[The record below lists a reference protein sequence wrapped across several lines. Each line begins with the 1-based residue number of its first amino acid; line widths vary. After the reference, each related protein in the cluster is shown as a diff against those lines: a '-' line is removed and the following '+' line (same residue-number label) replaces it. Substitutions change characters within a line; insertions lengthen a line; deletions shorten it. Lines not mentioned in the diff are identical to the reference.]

1 MPKGPL
7 PKSSRR
13 AAKPVVHGTPIEKDD
28 NLLDRFSSGE
38 RLDYFAKTFFAVEKA
53 LVAEK
58 VTTVVPRG
66 NVLNVGCGRHGT
78 ERILFP
84 KPNYAIYG
92 VDTNEESLR
101 ILANQRTYE
110 GLAKGSITSL
120 PVPSAAVD
128 VVYLRLILHH
138 LVAPRN
144 LLGDGLQE
152 CFRVLKP
159 GGMLVL
165 VEPNSW
171 HPVGALM
178 NLAHALRL
186 DMYIHGTNDDV
197 ALSPLMLRRRLSLFA
212 SDISTHV
219 VSYAWRRLPISV
231 QELGGR
237 MQARMGR
244 LSEKV
249 PFFGHTLMMTAV
261 KD

>member
-1 MPKGPL
+1 MPKR
-7 PKSSRR
+7 SV
-13 AAKPVVHGTPIEKDD
+13 AKPVLHGTPIENED
-28 NLLDRFSSGE
+28 NLLDRFSSAD
-38 RLDYFAKTFFAVEKA
+38 RLDYLSKNFFAVERA

-58 VTTVVPRG
+58 VATVVPRG
-66 NVLNVGCGRHGT
+66 IVLNVGCGRHGT
-78 ERILFP
+78 ERDLFP

-92 VDTNEESLR
+92 VDTNEESLK
-101 ILANQRTYE
+101 ILAERHSYE

-120 PVPSAAVD
+120 PVPSAAVEL
-128 VVYLRLILHH
+128 VYLRLILHH

-144 LLGDGLQE
+144 LLAEGLRE

-186 DMYIHGTNDDV
+186 DLYIHGTNDDV
-197 ALSPLMLRRRLSLFA
+197 ALSPLMLRKRLSTFA

-219 VSYAWRRLPISV
+219 VTYTWRRLPISV
-231 QELGGR
+231 QR
-237 MQARMGR
+237 VCNRIQSRMGG
-244 LSEKV
+244 LSERV
-249 PFFGHTLMMTAV
+249 PFFGHTLMMIAV
-261 KD
+261 KE

>member
-1 MPKGPL
+1 MADRV
-7 PKSSRR
+7 SRR
-13 AAKPVVHGTPIEKDD
+13 RAKPVLHGTPIEKED
-28 NLLDRFSSGE
+28 NLLDRFSSPD
-38 RLDYFAKTFFAVEKA
+38 RFDYFAKAFFAVEKA
-53 LVAEK
+53 LVAKK
-58 VTTVVPRG
+58 VAAVVPRG
-66 NVLNVGCGRHGT
+66 IVLNVGCGRHGT

-84 KPNYAIYG
+84 KPDYAIYG
-92 VDTNEESLR
+92 VDTNEESLG
-101 ILANQRTYE
+101 ILAKRGIYE

-120 PVPSAAVD
+120 PVPSASVD

-138 LVAPRN
+138 LVAPKN
-144 LLGDGLQE
+144 LLSDGLRE

-197 ALSPLMLRRRLSLFA
+197 ALSPLMLRRRLSTFA
-212 SDISTHV
+212 SRISTHV

-231 QELGGR
+231 QTLSNR
-237 MQARMGR
+237 IQTRMGK

-261 KD
+261 KE

>member
-1 MPKGPL
+1 
-7 PKSSRR
+7 
-13 AAKPVVHGTPIEKDD
+13 
-28 NLLDRFSSGE
+28 
-38 RLDYFAKTFFAVEKA
+38 
-53 LVAEK
+53 
-58 VTTVVPRG
+58 
-66 NVLNVGCGRHGT
+66 
-78 ERILFP
+78 LFP
-84 KPNYAIYG
+84 KPNYAIHG

-101 ILANQRTYE
+101 ILANQRTYD
-110 GLAKGSITSL
+110 GLVKGSITSL

-128 VVYLRLILHH
+128 VVYLRLVLHH
-138 LVAPRN
+138 LVAPKN
-144 LLGDGLQE
+144 LMGDGLRE

-186 DMYIHGTNDDV
+186 DMYIHGTSDDV
-197 ALSPLMLRRRLSLFA
+197 ALSPLMLRRRLSTFA

-219 VSYAWRRLPISV
+219 VSYTWRRLPISV
-231 QELGGR
+231 QTLSNRIQTR
-237 MQARMGR
+237 MAR

-261 KD
+261 KK

>member
-1 MPKGPL
+1 MADRP
-7 PKSSRR
+7 
-13 AAKPVVHGTPIEKDD
+13 AKPVLHGTPIEKEG
-28 NLLDRFSSGE
+28 NLLDRFSSPD
-38 RLDYFAKTFFAVEKA
+38 RFDYFAKTFFAAEKA

-58 VTTVVPRG
+58 VATVVPRG
-66 NVLNVGCGRHGT
+66 TVLNVGCGRHGT
-78 ERILFP
+78 ERDLFP
-84 KPNYAIYG
+84 KANYAIYG

-101 ILANQRTYE
+101 ILAKRGIYE
-110 GLAKGSITSL
+110 GLVKGSITSL
-120 PVPSAAVD
+120 PVPSATVE
-128 VVYLRLILHH
+128 VVYLRLVLHH
-138 LVAPRN
+138 LVSPKN
-144 LLGDGLQE
+144 LLGEGLQE

-197 ALSPLMLRRRLSLFA
+197 ALSPLMLRWRLSAFA

-231 QELGGR
+231 QALSNR
-237 MQARMGR
+237 IQTRMGA
-244 LSEKV
+244 LSESV

>member
-1 MPKGPL
+1 MAD
-7 PKSSRR
+7 RIT
-13 AAKPVVHGTPIEKDD
+13 HGTPIEKED
-28 NLLDRFSSGE
+28 NLLDRFSSPD
-38 RLDYFAKTFFAVEKA
+38 RFDYFAKSFFAVEKA

-58 VTTVVPRG
+58 VATVVPRG
-66 NVLNVGCGRHGT
+66 TVLNVGCGRHGV

-84 KPNYAIYG
+84 KSDYAIYG

-120 PVPSAAVD
+120 PVPSASVN

-138 LVAPRN
+138 LLAPKN
-144 LLGDGLQE
+144 LLGDGLRE

-197 ALSPLMLRRRLSLFA
+197 ALSPLMLRRQLSTFA

-219 VSYAWRRLPISV
+219 VSYAWRRLPVSV
-231 QELGGR
+231 QTLSNR
-237 MQARMGR
+237 IQTRMGR
-244 LSEKV
+244 LNEKV
-249 PFFGHTLMMTAV
+249 PFFAHTLMMTAV

>member
-1 MPKGPL
+1 MAD
-7 PKSSRR
+7 RIT
-13 AAKPVVHGTPIEKDD
+13 HGTPIEKED
-28 NLLDRFSSGE
+28 NLLDRFSSPD
-38 RLDYFAKTFFAVEKA
+38 RFDYFAKSFFAVEKA

-58 VTTVVPRG
+58 VATVVPRG
-66 NVLNVGCGRHGT
+66 TVLNVGCGRHGV

-84 KPNYAIYG
+84 KSDYAIYG

-120 PVPSAAVD
+120 PVPSASVN

-138 LVAPRN
+138 LLAPKN
-144 LLGDGLQE
+144 LLGDGLRE

-197 ALSPLMLRRRLSLFA
+197 ALSPLMLRRQLSTFA

-231 QELGGR
+231 QTLSNR
-237 MQARMGR
+237 IQTRMGS
-244 LSEKV
+244 LNEKV
-249 PFFGHTLMMTAV
+249 PFFAHTLMMTAV